1 MVINLD
7 KPAMGKGLGLGA
19 SMFSYSITLSGLPGA
34 SLGFITA
41 LNTYDA
47 VVLILLMAMYLI
59 IGRNFYTVAA
69 VVITPPFVLPV
80 LTDIGYDPTFWGGIA
95 VIGTPSKTSSSLN
108 F

>member
-1 MVINLD
+1 
-7 KPAMGKGLGLGA
+7 MGKGLGLGA

-59 IGRNFYTVAA
+59 LGRNFYTVAA
-69 VVITPPFVLPV
+69 VVITPQFVLPV
-80 LTDIGYDPTFWGGIA
+80 LTDIGYDPTCWGGYRRNWD
-95 VIGTPSKTSSSLN
+95 P
-108 F
+108 